1 MNKKFVIGIII
12 AFIIMLIV
20 GTRLMSVSPVENID
34 IDTAPPY
41 SGISSDV
48 TLKNVH
54 QPKTVELISM
64 LEHNSELKHL
74 VEKTIAKAQIVNP
87 DPDYNPVANLE
98 DYYTYLDIASQIMPW
113 LITPRADNIYPS
125 LYDRIDESL
134 NYFYFLNDQPL
145 EELEGLGYY
154 NNSIQYHE
162 PYRTWMISFIEE
174 YGNFLNTTDSWNDT
188 FYETCRESGIFDLD
202 SDTYENKDNWHTFN
216 QFFARYLSSPDKRP
230 ISNLDDDSVV
240 VSPADS
246 KPQGVWKIDEN
257 SKLLSN
263 EKITVKSGIFSQ
275 IDVLLGDSIYKD
287 NFANGSFTHTFLD
300 VNDYHR
306 FHFPVSG
313 EIVDVG
319 IIDQDD
325 ALGGRIVW
333 DDEINR
339 YLLECS
345 EPGWQMIETRG
356 YVIVDTK
363 DYGYV
368 AIIPVGMS
376 QISSVCFEENVKVG
390 NTVKKGDMMGCFL
403 FGGSD
408 IIMLFEEKANFE
420 LQSPIDENGNYKH
433 IHVGETY
440 GKMK

>member
-1 MNKKFVIGIII
+1 MVCVRDSLGDGFFDTMICC
-12 AFIIMLIV
+12 
-20 GTRLMSVSPVENID
+20 VS
-34 IDTAPPY
+34 A
-41 SGISSDV
+41 
-48 TLKNVH
+48 L
-54 QPKTVELISM
+54 
-64 LEHNSELKHL
+64 
-74 VEKTIAKAQIVNP
+74 
-87 DPDYNPVANLE
+87 
-98 DYYTYLDIASQIMPW
+98 
-113 LITPRADNIYPS
+113 
-125 LYDRIDESL
+125 
-134 NYFYFLNDQPL
+134 
-145 EELEGLGYY
+145 
-154 NNSIQYHE
+154 
-162 PYRTWMISFIEE
+162 
-174 YGNFLNTTDSWNDT
+174 
-188 FYETCRESGIFDLD
+188 
-202 SDTYENKDNWHTFN
+202 
-216 QFFARYLSSPDKRP
+216 
-230 ISNLDDDSVV
+230 
-240 VSPADS
+240 
-246 KPQGVWKIDEN
+246 
-257 SKLLSN
+257 
-263 EKITVKSGIFSQ
+263 
-275 IDVLLGDSIYKD
+275 LLGDSIYKD
-287 NFANGSFTHTFLD
+287 NFAKGSFTHTFLD

-408 IIMLFEEKANFE
+408 IIMLN
-420 LQSPIDENGNYKH
+420 I
-433 IHVGETY
+433 I
-440 GKMK
+440 

>member
-1 MNKKFVIGIII
+1 MNKKIVGIII
-12 AFIIMLIV
+12 AIVIVLVV
-20 GTRLMSVSPVENID
+20 GTHLLPTKS
-34 IDTAPPY
+34 IDTVPPY

-48 TLKNVH
+48 SLKNEH
-54 QPKTVELISM
+54 EPKTMELISM
-64 LEHNSELKHL
+64 LEHNPELKHL
-74 VEKTIAKAQIVNP
+74 VQKTIAKAQVVSP
-87 DPDYNPVANLE
+87 DTDYNPVTNLE
-98 DYYTYLDIASQIMPW
+98 DYYIYLDNACQIMPW
-113 LITPRADNIYPS
+113 MITPRASDNYPT

-162 PYRTWMISFIEE
+162 PYRTWMISFIEN
-174 YGNFLNTTDSWNDT
+174 YGSFLNTSESWNDT
-188 FYETCRESGIFDLD
+188 YYEICRESGIFDLD
-202 SDTYENKDNWHTFN
+202 SDTYEDKDNWHTFN

-230 ISNLDDDSVV
+230 ISSPDDDSVV

-263 EKITVKSGIFSQ
+263 EKVTVKSGIFSQ

-287 NFANGSFTHTFLD
+287 TFAGGSFTHTFLD

-325 ALGGRIVW
+325 ALGGTVVW

-356 YVIVDTK
+356 YVIIDTK

-368 AIIPVGMS
+368 AVIPVGMS

-390 NTVKKGDMMGCFL
+390 NAVKKGDMMGCFL

-408 IIMLFEEKANFE
+408 IIMLFEKEANFE
-420 LQSPIDENGNYKH
+420 LTSSVDEKGNYNH
-433 IHVGETY
+433 ILVGETY
-440 GKMK
+440 GKISK

>member
-1 MNKKFVIGIII
+1 MNKKIVGIII
-12 AFIIMLIV
+12 ALVVMLLV
-20 GTRLMSVSPVENID
+20 GTYLMPTRSV
-34 IDTAPPY
+34 DTAPPY

-48 TLKNVH
+48 SLKDEH
-54 QPKTVELISM
+54 MPKTMELISM
-64 LEHNSELKHL
+64 FEHNPELKHMM
-74 VEKTIAKAQIVNP
+74 EESIAKAQIVNP
-87 DPDYNPVANLE
+87 DPSYNPVITLE
-98 DYYTYLDIASQIMPW
+98 DYYIYLDIACQIMPW
-113 LITPRADNIYPS
+113 MITPRASDIYPT

-162 PYRTWMISFIEE
+162 PYRSWMISFIED
-174 YGNFLNTTDSWNDT
+174 YGKFLNTTESWNDIY
-188 FYETCRESGIFDLD
+188 YETCRESGIFDLD
-202 SDTYENKDNWHTFN
+202 SDTYEDKSNWHTFN
-216 QFFARYLSSPDKRP
+216 QFFARYLSSLDKRP
-230 ISNLDDDSVV
+230 ISSPDDNSVV

-246 KPQGVWKIDEN
+246 KPQGVWRIDEN

-263 EKITVKSGIFSQ
+263 EKVTVKSGIFSQ
-275 IDVLLGDSIYKD
+275 IDVLLGDSAYKD
-287 NFANGSFTHTFLD
+287 NFAEGSFTHTFLD

-306 FHFPVSG
+306 FHFPVGG

-319 IIDQDD
+319 IIGQDD
-325 ALGGRIVW
+325 ALGGRVVW
-333 DDEINR
+333 DDDINR

-356 YVIVDTK
+356 YVVVDTK

-408 IIMLFEEKANFE
+408 IIMLFEKEANFE
-420 LQSPIDENGNYKH
+420 LTSSVDEKGNYNH
-433 IHVGETY
+433 ILVGETY
-440 GKMK
+440 GKVSK